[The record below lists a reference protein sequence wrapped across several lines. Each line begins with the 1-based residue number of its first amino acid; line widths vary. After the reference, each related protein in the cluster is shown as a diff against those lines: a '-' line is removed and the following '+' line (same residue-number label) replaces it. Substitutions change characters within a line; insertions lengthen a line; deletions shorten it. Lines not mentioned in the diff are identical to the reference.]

1 MLVLVSKD
9 ELQFGDRFF
18 LFIKPHSKISRT

>member
-1 MLVLVSKD
+1 MLVVVSKD

-18 LFIKPHSKISRT
+18 LLNHTGKLVGLK